1 MGKTILYTLKGAAIG
16 AIGAVCLFV
25 VGFCIELFNMGCA
38 ILTCD
43 CDKPMV
49 FDWSGMWGLL
59 FICTIG
65 GAVVGMVYG
74 IYNFFRSTKNNENP
88 CASCASGCEL
98 KRQLDKK
105 QQECKVTK
113 KHPKKNCCG

>member
-1 MGKTILYTLKGAAIG
+1 MTWDRQEW
-16 AIGAVCLFV
+16 V
-25 VGFCIELFNMGCA
+25 VA
-38 ILTCD
+38 
-43 CDKPMV
+43 
-49 FDWSGMWGLL
+49 LL
-59 FICTIG
+59 IVLCV
-65 GAVVGMVYG
+65 ARMVYG